1 MQMMGDGLQQAAGA
15 RLQKILGQL
24 TKKTI
29 YGVALGAGVT
39 AVLQSSSATTVMT
52 VGLVNAGLM
61 NLEQAF
67 GIVMGANIGT
77 TMTAQLIAFNLTDYI
92 TLIIAIGFVM
102 QIVCKKRTLKNLGAV
117 LLGFGILMLGM
128 SMMSNAVIP
137 LRQDPRIV
145 DILGKFSTHPVMGL
159 LTGLV
164 MTLVIQSSSATIG
177 ILMAMASQGL
187 IPLEGAIPVILG
199 DNIGTCIT
207 AVLATLQS
215 GLNAKR
221 VACSHVMFNL
231 CGSII
236 AMLLLPL
243 FISFVKDISPAGN
256 IGRQIANAPPST
268 W

>member
-1 MQMMGDGLQQAAGA
+1 
-15 RLQKILGQL
+15 
-24 TKKTI
+24 
-29 YGVALGAGVT
+29 
-39 AVLQSSSATTVMT
+39 
-52 VGLVNAGLM
+52 
-61 NLEQAF
+61 
-67 GIVMGANIGT
+67 
-77 TMTAQLIAFNLTDYI
+77 
-92 TLIIAIGFVM
+92 
-102 QIVCKKRTLKNLGAV
+102 
-117 LLGFGILMLGM
+117 
-128 SMMSNAVIP
+128 
-137 LRQDPRIV
+137 
-145 DILGKFSTHPVMGL
+145 MGL

-236 AMLLLPL
+236 A
-243 FISFVKDISPAGN
+243 
-256 IGRQIANAPPST
+256 
-268 W
+268 